1 MDNFI
6 YPNIYTY
13 NCMLMR
19 MKDAGEYSGLHPN
32 TLRKHIDSGILK
44 GVRIGKHRFIDTTEI
59 DRLRSLQT
67 PQNNLAVIYA
77 RVSTHKQE
85 KEGNL
90 ERQKERL
97 ATYCNLN
104 NVSVKETITEVAS
117 GVNEKRKGLQK
128 LFKLATTGKIG
139 MIVVEYKDRLARI
152 GFEYLK
158 TFFESFNVKIVILDQ
173 ANNKSP
179 QEELVGDLIAIVS
192 SFSARIY
199 GKRGAK
205 RIVNKVK
212 EEMLHAS

>member
-1 MDNFI
+1 
-6 YPNIYTY
+6 
-13 NCMLMR
+13 MLMR
-19 MKDAGEYSGLHPN
+19 MKDAGEYSGLHPH
-32 TLRKHIDSGILK
+32 TLRKYIDNGLLK
-44 GVRIGKHRFIDTTEI
+44 GVRIGKHRFIDTSEI
-59 DRLRSLQT
+59 DKLRSLQT

-85 KEGNL
+85 KDGNL

-97 ATYCNLN
+97 STYCGLN
-104 NVSVKETITEVAS
+104 NILVKETITEVAS

-128 LFKLATTGKIG
+128 LFKMAITGKIG

-152 GFEYLK
+152 GFEYIK
-158 TFFESFNVKIVILDQ
+158 TFFESFGVKVIILD
-173 ANNKSP
+173 ANNNKSP
-179 QEELVGDLIAIVS
+179 QEELINDLIAIVS

-212 EEMLHAS
+212 EEISHAS